1 MTLIDRLM
9 LKQQHKILFLTGDRV
24 IDIATDIGEPAITAA
39 KKIVEYWNVANSKDL
54 LIDISNLMPCNTT
67 MMRITTTATTQ

>member
-1 MTLIDRLM
+1 MVELAGIT
-9 LKQQHKILFLTGDRV
+9 QGDRV

-54 LIDISNLMPCNTT
+54 LIDNSYLMPHNTT
-67 MMRITTTATTQ
+67 MMTTTTTVLLLLLLLLL